1 MKVVKYELVYSD
13 GRNYREYASPM
24 TMDKAKLKIAELV
37 ARHFAGSPAIDYT
50 DWGSGEIEALARYPQ
65 DIIGS
70 HIAWLRE
77 TED

>member
-1 MKVVKYELVYSD
+1 MYNTRINYDKGRKAKKKERTTKMKVVKYELVYSD

-50 DWGSGEIEALARYPQ
+50 DWGSGEI
-65 DIIGS
+65 
-70 HIAWLRE
+70 
-77 TED
+77 